1 MCSGTSNYKYNIKY
15 SSVLIQHTA
24 IICNLLFQIFNC
36 KYFLKSVNYGIFAKR
51 NYIRFLE
58 GDALCASS
66 LSYLFI
72 SLLPNNI
79 SSTTCVLTVRLNC
92 AFTQCVYTVRLH
104 CAFTL
109 YVYTVRLHCAF
120 KLCVYTVRLH
130 CETLCVYTVRLHC
143 ALTLCVYTV
152 RSLRTLILVC

>member
-15 SSVLIQHTA
+15 SSVLIHHTA

-58 GDALCASS
+58 GDTLCASS

-72 SLLPNNI
+72 SLLSNNI
-79 SSTTCVLTVRLNC
+79 SSTTCVLTVRS
-92 AFTQCVYTVRLH
+92 H
-104 CAFTL
+104 CAF
-109 YVYTVRLHCAF
+109 
-120 KLCVYTVRLH
+120 
-130 CETLCVYTVRLHC
+130 TLCVYTVRLHC
-143 ALTLCVYTV
+143 TFTLCVYTV
-152 RSLRTLILVC
+152 RLNCAFTLCVYTVRRCAFILCVYTVHLHCAFTLCVH